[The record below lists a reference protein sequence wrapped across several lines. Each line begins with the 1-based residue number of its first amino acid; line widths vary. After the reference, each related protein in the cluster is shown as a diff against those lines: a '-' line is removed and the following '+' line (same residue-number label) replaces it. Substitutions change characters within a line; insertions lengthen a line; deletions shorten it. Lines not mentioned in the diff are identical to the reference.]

1 VLGRLNPQARWPT
14 QLRNWFV
21 LGPSA
26 LAQVLTGK
34 WEVEQAS
41 SGDRRE
47 DAARLPCACNLQK
60 PAARPHEFLGGILTR
75 FYTEMAQLRALL
87 APAIVGAQD
96 AEPTSTELA
105 QHELLKD
112 STAEAQKRKMEGGKK
127 KEPPGYLAAAFGL
140 PVWIFMSAVTAFS
153 QCNYFALLLWPC
165 LREKWF
171 QRVTEEAHRHS
182 AAPTNLPAHQ
192 ENTAHHMHFGSRSSS
207 TTT

>member
-112 STAEAQKRKMEGGKK
+112 STAEAQKRKMEGGKIK
-127 KEPPGYLAAAFGL
+127 RTGRISCGSIWLARLDLHVSRDSIFTVQLLCFA
-140 PVWIFMSAVTAFS
+140 PVALSEREVVPKSNRRSAQTQRGPHKPTGPS
-153 QCNYFALLLWPC
+153 GKHSTSHALW
-165 LREKWF
+165 
-171 QRVTEEAHRHS
+171 QS
-182 AAPTNLPAHQ
+182 
-192 ENTAHHMHFGSRSSS
+192 
-207 TTT
+207 